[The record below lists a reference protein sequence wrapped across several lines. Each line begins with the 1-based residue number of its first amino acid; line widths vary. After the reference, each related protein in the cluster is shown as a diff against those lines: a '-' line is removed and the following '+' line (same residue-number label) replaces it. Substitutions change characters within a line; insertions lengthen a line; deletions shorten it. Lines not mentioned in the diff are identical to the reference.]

1 MMNIAITGGD
11 RGEGLRCQRCGDGG
25 AHKLR
30 VGVKAPIRVV
40 GFDVLE
46 IETVHANLCA
56 RWKGVVVLQLVL
68 TGRKALEIRHGYGGW
83 EECCY

>member
-1 MMNIAITGGD
+1 M
-11 RGEGLRCQRCGDGG
+11 
-25 AHKLR
+25 
-30 VGVKAPIRVV
+30 
-40 GFDVLE
+40 LE

-68 TGRKALEIRHGYGGW
+68 TGQKALEIGHGYGGR